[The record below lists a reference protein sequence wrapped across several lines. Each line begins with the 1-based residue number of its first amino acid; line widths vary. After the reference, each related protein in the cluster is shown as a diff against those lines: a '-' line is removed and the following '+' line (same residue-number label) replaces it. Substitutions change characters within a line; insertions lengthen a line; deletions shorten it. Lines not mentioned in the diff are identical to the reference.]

1 MVLQQW
7 SLDAERYAL
16 SGMLLMMHSD
26 GINGVSMW
34 NFTLSL
40 MALMMHSSGT
50 LELGC
55 GMLCYF

>member
-1 MVLQQW
+1 MRNVT
-7 SLDAERYAL
+7 L

-26 GINGVSMW
+26 GISGVSMW